1 MKFNLKY
8 IYLIIIITII
18 KCSILSKKQ
27 FLLNSIL
34 NINNATPIE
43 PDKEL
48 ETIRSYMI
56 NYANELMEHPNI
68 QKKKIENGQ
77 LPEQYPI
84 GLRQKAQKIHYD
96 YKQWFSIMLYPI
108 SLFKMCIYPT
118 FKVNYVSWC
127 YHTFGLLRSSFKL
140 HNCLNNYCNVCC
152 DHLSYIYNDIA
163 NKNEIPIKLGLSTNI
178 IHSLITPSLIDK
190 CSNECNKQYPKE
202 RHVVLPYP
210 PRDPSLGKNSNNPGM
225 SCSDI
230 KKWGDDKAQSGEY
243 WIEIHSKGIF
253 KVYCD
258 METDG
263 GGWTL
268 FYNYKHFPGD
278 DTQLDSSRIPS
289 NINKDN
295 CHINL
300 LDVGFTTKDVK
311 ELRFYCS
318 EINEK
323 DDLMSHWHFT
333 TKNNE
338 MIMTALTGDQLGLT
352 SNSLFDGY
360 NDELDNENNKKNIN
374 KEMITKF
381 KYVGINKEGGF
392 YDTPFGSDELQMYWT
407 IKGNNINQ
415 PKYECGTYHD
425 YNKEEYAVDKMHPN
439 MVETHHMIFFRGEA
453 PSSKFVR
460 ARLNINK

>member
-1 MKFNLKY
+1 MKFNLKC
-8 IYLIIIITII
+8 IYFIIITII

-27 FLLNSIL
+27 FIL
-34 NINNATPIE
+34 NNILTNNKTTPIE

-56 NYANELMEHPNI
+56 DYANELMEHPNM
-68 QKKKIENGQ
+68 QRKKIDNGQ
-77 LPEQYPI
+77 LPEQYPF
-84 GLRQKAQKIHYD
+84 GLRQKAQKIHYN

-140 HNCLNNYCNVCC
+140 NNCLNNYCNVCC
-152 DHLSYIYNDIA
+152 DHLQFIYTDIT
-163 NKNEIPIKLGLSTNI
+163 NNNEIPIKLGLSTDVIN
-178 IHSLITPSLIDK
+178 SVITPSLIDK
-190 CSNECNKQYPKE
+190 CSNECDKQYPIE
-202 RHVVLPYP
+202 QPVILPSP

-230 KKWGDDKAQSGEY
+230 KKWGDDKARSGEY

-258 METDG
+258 MEIDG

-289 NINKDN
+289 NVNTDN

-300 LDVGFTTKDVK
+300 LDAGFTTKDVK
-311 ELRFYCS
+311 ELRFYCT
-318 EINEK
+318 ETNGK
-323 DDLMSHWHFT
+323 DILQWHFK

-338 MIMTALTGDQLGLT
+338 MIVTALTGDQLGLT
-352 SNSLFDGY
+352 ANSLFDGY
-360 NDELDNENNKKNIN
+360 DELDEHNKNIN
-374 KEMITKF
+374 KEMIMKF

-392 YDTPFGSDELQMYWT
+392 YDTPFGSEELQMYWT
-407 IKGNNINQ
+407 IKGNALNQ

-425 YNKEEYAVDKMHPN
+425 YNKEEYTIGAIHPN
-439 MVETHHMIFFRGEA
+439 MVESHHMIFFRGEA